1 MADTDVIIV
10 GAGPTG
16 LAWDS
21 QGVLVGPETVYDLV
35 SGGILSSGSVNFSS
49 AACVL
54 EGGGTSFP
62 DSRPAPPAGQ
72 AYWYLARGENSCGA
86 GTYGTSQQDT
96 SILACP

>member
-1 MADTDVIIV
+1 
-10 GAGPTG
+10 
-16 LAWDS
+16 
-21 QGVLVGPETVYDLV
+21 VYDLV
-35 SGGILSSGSVNFSS
+35 SGEILSGGSVNFSS

-62 DSRPAPPAGQ
+62 DTRPAPPVGQ
-72 AYWYLARGENSCGA
+72 AYWYLARGENSCGV